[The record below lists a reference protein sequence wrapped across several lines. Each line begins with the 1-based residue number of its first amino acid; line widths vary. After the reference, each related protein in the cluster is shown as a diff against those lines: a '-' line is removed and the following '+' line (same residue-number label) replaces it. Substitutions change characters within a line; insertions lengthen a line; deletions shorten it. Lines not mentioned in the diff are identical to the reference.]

1 VIRHDLDPYVDA
13 VVGAGGDAGLA
24 VRRLANEVAARMECI
39 DRLTAPS
46 FARLVAL
53 EGEGSLTT
61 AQARDVLARL
71 LESGGD
77 PESVAAE
84 LGYEAMAAG
93 DLEALVDGVIR
104 AHPGEW
110 ARYVAG
116 EDKLS
121 GFFIGRIKSASD
133 GKADLK
139 VVPSML
145 RSRREAAV
153 PD

>member
-1 VIRHDLDPYVDA
+1 M
-13 VVGAGGDAGLA
+13 A
-24 VRRLANEVAARMECI
+24 VRRLANEVAARI
-39 DRLTAPS
+39 DSVELLTAPS
-46 FARLVAL
+46 FVRLVAL
-53 EGEGSLTT
+53 EQEGSLTT
-61 AQARDVLARL
+61 AQARTVLGRL

-84 LGYEAMAAG
+84 LGYEALAAG
-93 DLEALVDGVIR
+93 DLEALVDGVIG

-116 EDKLS
+116 EDKLT

-139 VVPSML
+139 VVPSL
-145 RSRREAAV
+145 LTSRREAAA
-153 PD
+153 PG